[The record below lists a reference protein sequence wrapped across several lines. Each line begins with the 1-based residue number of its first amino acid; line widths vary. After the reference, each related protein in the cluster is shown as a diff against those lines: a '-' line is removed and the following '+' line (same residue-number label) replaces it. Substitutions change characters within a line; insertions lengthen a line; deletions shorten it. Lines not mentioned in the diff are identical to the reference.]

1 MNCWGKMRSWVN
13 HMVHHAIYYK
23 QNYSYFGIIE
33 ALSGAPFDVSF
44 ISFDDIRENRELLK
58 NFDVII
64 NVGDADTAQTGGE
77 NWIDETISTAI
88 REFVYNG
95 GGFIGVGEPAAHQWQ
110 GKFFQLDDI
119 LGVEEERG
127 FNLNTDKYNWDEHRD
142 HFILQYSFENSRVL
156 YRAVLWS
163 ASAEKELYCW
173 YSSNYN
179 VEVHAYVKNKK
190 YCVVNN
196 TYEPQD
202 TTVYIGDGSSFELHM
217 EPNEIKWYQ
226 IQ

>member
-1 MNCWGKMRSWVN
+1 
-13 HMVHHAIYYK
+13 MVHRLMYPLL
-23 QNYSYFGIIE
+23 
-33 ALSGAPFDVSF
+33 ALMTSVKTG
-44 ISFDDIRENRELLK
+44 ELLK

-127 FNLNTDKYNWDEHRD
+127 FNLKY
-142 HFILQYSFENSRVL
+142 
-156 YRAVLWS
+156 
-163 ASAEKELYCW
+163 
-173 YSSNYN
+173 
-179 VEVHAYVKNKK
+179 
-190 YCVVNN
+190 
-196 TYEPQD
+196 
-202 TTVYIGDGSSFELHM
+202 
-217 EPNEIKWYQ
+217 
-226 IQ
+226 